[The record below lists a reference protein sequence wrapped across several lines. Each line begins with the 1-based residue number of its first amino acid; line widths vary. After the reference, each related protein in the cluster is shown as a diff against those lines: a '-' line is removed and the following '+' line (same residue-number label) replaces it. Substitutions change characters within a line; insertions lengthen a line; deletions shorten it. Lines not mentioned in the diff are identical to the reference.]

1 MNLKMIVL
9 SRNASGGPCFHTCE
23 VEATPE
29 EYENGDH
36 YGKAIENAEFNG
48 YESPFEVFD
57 ENDEAAKQMFD
68 IAKWLGADPLKGIRN
83 ELAAVID
90 MARSDIDDI
99 ESGLEDGTY
108 EQSENADAP
117 AKRLA
122 LEAIES
128 FFHGQLLESPPQ
140 RYLLIMVGD
149 VEPELSG
156 PYEDSDAVLQA
167 ARNHRLDD
175 GEMED
180 GLFQV
185 TVRSNG
191 VLEIDAFAGM
201 DLEPEEEVS

>member
-9 SRNASGGPCFHTCE
+9 SRNASDEPCFHTCE

-57 ENDEAAKQMFD
+57 ENEEAAKQMFD
-68 IAKWLGADPLKGIRN
+68 IAKWLGADPLEGTRK
-83 ELAAVID
+83 ELATVID
-90 MARSDIDDI
+90 MARSNLDDI
-99 ESGLEDGTY
+99 ESGLIDGIFARDDNT
-108 EQSENADAP
+108 DAP
-117 AKRLA
+117 VKRQA
-122 LEAIES
+122 VEAVKS
-128 FFHGQLLESPPQ
+128 FFQGQLHEILPQ
-140 RYLLIMVGD
+140 HYLLIMVGD

-156 PYEDSDAVLQA
+156 PYEDPDAVLQA

-180 GLFQV
+180 GLFRV

-191 VLEIDAFAGM
+191 VPEIDAFAGM
-201 DLEPEEEVS
+201 DLEPEEAVS